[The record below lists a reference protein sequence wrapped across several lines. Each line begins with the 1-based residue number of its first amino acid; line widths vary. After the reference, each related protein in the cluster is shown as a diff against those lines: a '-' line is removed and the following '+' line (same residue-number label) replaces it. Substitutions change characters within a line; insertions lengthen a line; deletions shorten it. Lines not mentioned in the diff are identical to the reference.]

1 MLVLKSPISKSGL
14 TARTST
20 MVVEELEHRYAKVK
34 SEIIK
39 PENYEKVKQS
49 WPSLLNKLED
59 SVREIE
65 AAGSNYIPE
74 VEWSE
79 IEKTGKF
86 PLETERLFKEKGVCI
101 VRGLTS
107 REQAEEWKN
116 LLQDYSDK
124 HKPLN
129 GPVFKEAHWS
139 KTQTQ
144 ARSHPN
150 IIKLMKAAGKLWK
163 VTDPDNSLVDKD
175 VSVVYS
181 DRSRI
186 RQPGYSVALNLH
198 LDSGSTERWEDPL
211 YREVYREIWDGDW
224 DSWDPWV
231 LDKRIDGQQDLYA
244 DFETSKGSTCSAFRS
259 LQGWIALSTNKPG
272 EGTLK
277 VLPNL
282 KEVVPYL
289 LLKPFFED
297 SRTFKTDGSNFPGT
311 IPGVGQFFAS
321 DSDFPHI
328 RQESSVIPIPEVS
341 PGDFVFWHADVLH
354 EVDKEHHG
362 KSDSSAVYIA
372 QTPLTIYNIQTLE
385 DNAVKFLTGDKPK
398 DFEHINKTVGYAR
411 ESDYEDRSKLSDILS
426 EEGYQALGLKPYDT
440 TDLSLSK
447 GAHHVRHLANKTLSK
462 HQLKFGENI

>member
-1 MLVLKSPISKSGL
+1 
-14 TARTST
+14 
-20 MVVEELEHRYAKVK
+20 MVVDQLEQRYAQVK

-39 PENYEKVKQS
+39 PENYEKVTQS
-49 WPSLLNKLED
+49 WFSLLDKLEK
-59 SVREIE
+59 SVSEI
-65 AAGSNYIPE
+65 AAVGPSYIPE
-74 VEWSE
+74 VQWSE
-79 IEKTGKF
+79 IDKAGKF
-86 PLETERLFKEKGVCI
+86 PSKTEKLFKERGVCI
-101 VRGLTS
+101 IRGVTS
-107 REQAEEWKN
+107 KEQAEEWKG

-150 IIKLMKAAGKLWK
+150 IIKLMRAAGELWK
-163 VTDPDNSLVDKD
+163 VSDPENSLVDKNI
-175 VSVVYS
+175 SVVYS

-211 YREVYREIWDGDW
+211 YREVYREIWDGEW
-224 DSWDPWV
+224 NTWDPWV
-231 LDKRIDGQQDLYA
+231 LDKRLDGQQDLYA

-259 LQGWIALSTNKPG
+259 LQGWIALSSNKPG

-282 KEVVPYL
+282 KEVIPYL

-297 SRTFKTDGSNFPGT
+297 SHTLKTDSSDFPGT
-311 IPGVGQFFAS
+311 IPGIGQFFAS

-328 RQESSVIPIPEVS
+328 KQALSVISIPEVS
-341 PGDFVFWHADVLH
+341 PGDFVFWHADILH

-362 KSDSSAVYIA
+362 TSDSSAVYIA
-372 QTPLTIYNIQTLE
+372 HTPLTRYNIQTLQ
-385 DNAVKFLTGDKPK
+385 DNASKFLTGDKPK
-398 DFEHINKTVGYAR
+398 DFEHINKTVGYSR
-411 ESDYEDRSKLSDILS
+411 ESDFEDRSTLSDILT

-440 TDLSLSK
+440 TDPSLTG
-447 GAHHVRHLANKTLSK
+447 GAKQIRQLANETLAKRHLNAPKISKTA
-462 HQLKFGENI
+462 I